1 MRVGKNEIFLQTRRV
16 KKIRL
21 QTCQLNDRF
30 IQRLVKPI
38 VVVNTTLQIFIVHHD
53 SLLNIWKFEC
63 QPVGIRTRI
72 VTKMSK

>member
-21 QTCQLNDRF
+21 QICQLNDRF